1 MNDSGN
7 KIRSTKSQF
16 EHGTLVAYIYVTN
29 ENKQINKKNFD
40 FVFSFPFLFLCRAL
54 D

>member
-29 ENKQINKKNFD
+29 ENKQINKKNSILFL
-40 FVFSFPFLFLCRAL
+40 VFLFCFCAVR
-54 D
+54 